1 MCRWLA
7 YSGPRLSLNMLLF
20 EPENSLI
27 RQSLSAS
34 SSVVPTNGDG
44 FGLGW
49 YDEYPEPGLFR
60 DTVPAWNDTNLK
72 SVARHIRS
80 SLFFAH
86 VRASTGTSTSRNNCH
101 PFIHGHAM
109 FMHNGAVG
117 GDGKIRRDLEHLIP
131 TDLYHARQG
140 TTDTEAFFLLALG
153 HGLLEDPE
161 AALAR
166 TTGLIE
172 DLMAAQ
178 EVTEPLQAAIA
189 FSDGKT
195 VTALRFSS
203 DRKSP
208 NMYYRAGGDLYM
220 RDGHIHFADG
230 EDTVLI
236 LSETLDKPG
245 DNCTE
250 VPEGSVV
257 RAQGSQIDVIPF
269 QPDHSPATA

>member
-27 RQSLSAS
+27 RQSLAAS
-34 SSVVPTNGDG
+34 NSVVPTNGDG

-80 SLFFAH
+80 GLFFAH
-86 VRASTGTSTSRNNCH
+86 VRASTGSSTSRDNCH
-101 PFIHGHAM
+101 PFVNGSSM
-109 FMHNGAVG
+109 FMHNGSVG
-117 GDGKIRRDLEHLIP
+117 GYGKIRRDLEHLIP
-131 TDLYHARQG
+131 TDLYHTRQG

-153 HGLLEDPE
+153 HGLSEDPV

-166 TTGLIE
+166 TTALIE

-178 EVTEPLQAAIA
+178 EVTEPLQAAVA

-195 VTALRFSS
+195 VTAMRYSS
-203 DRKSP
+203 DGNSP
-208 NMYYRAGGDLYM
+208 SIYYRAGGDLYM
-220 RDGHIHFADG
+220 RDGNINFADG

-236 LSETLDKPG
+236 ISEPLDKPG
-245 DNCTE
+245 EQWTE
-250 VPEGSVV
+250 LPEGSVIS
-257 RAQGSQIDVIPF
+257 AKGSKVTVTEFRPG
-269 QPDHSPATA
+269 HSPTAH